1 MKDKLRG
8 KAEVAKGK
16 LTGKRTDVIKGKA
29 REAVGGVKQ
38 SAKEVAYDADR
49 AKRRNDTERGRRTV

>member
-16 LTGKRTDVIKGKA
+16 LTGKRTDVLKGKA
-29 REAVGGVKQ
+29 RQALGSVKQ
-38 SAKEVAYDADR
+38 AGEEIAYDADR
-49 AKRRNDTERGRRTV
+49 ADRKSTTRSRRPV

>member
-16 LTGKRTDVIKGKA
+16 LTGNRSDVLKGKA
-29 REAVGGVKQ
+29 RQALGNVKQ
-38 SAKEVAYDADR
+38 AGKEIASDADR
-49 AKRRNDTERGRRTV
+49 ANRKSTTRSRRPA